1 MIFWSE
7 INKDTSTVL
16 RTISTDETER
26 PFWAEDTDNSYW
38 VEKDLSVPYRGIAP
52 LLDSVYLEELNE
64 FVKAKP
70 FPSWVFDEDKF
81 DWVAPV
87 AHPDP
92 DPFVAHLYD
101 WNEETQAW
109 DFIEKINVKEGY

>member
-1 MIFWSE
+1 MYFWSE
-7 INKDTSTVL
+7 IKKEDDTVL
-16 RTISTDETER
+16 RILRADSKDTPTWAKETE
-26 PFWAEDTDNSYW
+26 TTYW
-38 VEKDLSVPYRGIAP
+38 VIADYTVEHRGILTNIFAQ
-52 LLDSVYLEELNE
+52 YLPEYDE
-64 FVKAKP
+64 FVRPKP

-101 WNEETQAW
+101 WNEEAQAW
-109 DFIEKINVKEGY
+109 DFVEKVNVKEGY